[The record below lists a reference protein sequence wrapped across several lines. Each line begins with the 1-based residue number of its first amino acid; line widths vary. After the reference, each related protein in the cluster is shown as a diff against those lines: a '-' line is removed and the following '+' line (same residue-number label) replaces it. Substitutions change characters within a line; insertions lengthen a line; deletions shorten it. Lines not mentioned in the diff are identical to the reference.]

1 MAENFS
7 FFDPVEVAPGVWDRE
22 YFAQQFTDYFRRLV
36 TTGVMKGE
44 SGELKVSTEGNSMIT
59 TLNTGVAYVVGRSYE
74 NTIPL
79 SHTHDTEVLG
89 KNRIDRIVV
98 RLDLRTESRF
108 VKSFIKKGVASTIP
122 VPPDLQRDQFIYE
135 ISLAQV
141 KIIGG
146 QTYINANDVIDERG
160 KTDICPWAGSKIL
173 PNFDDATLE
182 AHIHD
187 YLEHIPFA
195 ITNTD
200 TNDTRRGRYVI
211 NLDNLTDYYDGLAV
225 AIKIHEENIDTFA
238 TLNINGIGQKVVIKP
253 NGDSVNASEFKKN
266 AIYTLRYNGQNFV
279 LQGGINQK
287 IPDASTTEKGIVKLT
302 NDITSLSET
311 TAPTS
316 NALWQIY
323 NKVSGNKFV
332 VGGANPANS
341 ASNEVIAVGA
351 GSVAK
356 NIRDVALGS
365 NSTARGGDSIAIG
378 KDTISGADYSG
389 GGSGIAIGYQA
400 LANGVNTIAIGAN
413 SKANTHY
420 TTAIGLYANALNERD
435 LVLGTSIDNVKIYG
449 NLSVSKTKNFESP
462 HPKPEKQHT
471 HVIRHGAV
479 ESPTT
484 GDTLYRYS
492 IKIENNKAF
501 ATLFGENN
509 EIELPIT
516 EKDEVYLLSIPLPD
530 YFIYL
535 NTNEQVFVNADKH
548 FGLGFGEINRDTET
562 LELTLNSLKDYNVML
577 LGTRNDDG
585 VQDWYIKGVEREVG
599 EGWEGQ
605 THLFEFT
612 EIEET
617 AEFEEVFV

>member
-59 TLNTGVAYVVGRSYE
+59 TLSTGVAYVVGRSYE
-74 NTIPL
+74 NTSPL
-79 SHTHDTEVLG
+79 THTHDTEVLG

-108 VKSFIKKGVASTIP
+108 VKSFIKKGVASTNP

-141 KIIGG
+141 KVIGG
-146 QTYINANDVIDERG
+146 QTYINVNDVIDERG

-173 PNFDDATLE
+173 PNFDDATLD

-187 YLEHIPFA
+187 YLEHTPF
-195 ITNTD
+195 IVTSGKGGEYSVT
-200 TNDTRRGRYVI
+200 
-211 NLDNLTDYYDGLAV
+211 LDSVVEYKVGLSL
-225 AIKIHEENIDTFA
+225 AIKVHESNKATSAIID
-238 TLNINGIGQKVVIKP
+238 INGLGNKLILMPDGS
-253 NGDSVNASEFKKN
+253 NVNAGDLKKDS
-266 AIYTLRYNGQNFV
+266 IYTLRYNGTNFII
-279 LQGGINQK
+279 QGGSSVK
-287 IPDASTTEKGIVKLT
+287 DATTSQKGIVQLSD
-302 NDITSLSET
+302 NYTSLSDT
-311 TAPTS
+311 TVPTS
-316 NALWQIY
+316 KTLWEIY

-332 VGGANPANS
+332 LGGANPANS

-400 LANGVNTIAIGAN
+400 LANGVNTIAIGAS

-435 LVLGTSIDNVKIYG
+435 LVLGTSIDYVRVLGSLY
-449 NLSVSKTKNFESP
+449 VSKTKNFEMA
-462 HPKPEKQHT
+462 HPKPEKKNT

-484 GDTLYRYS
+484 GDTLYRFS
-492 IKIENNKAF
+492 VKIQNGKAKVI
-501 ATLFGENN
+501 LFGENK

-516 EKDEVYLLSIPLPD
+516 EKDEVYSLSIPLPD

-548 FGLGFGEINRDTET
+548 FGLGFGEINRETET

-577 LGTRNDDG
+577 LGTRNDAG